1 MSDNN
6 NSYEWL
12 GDDEL
17 SGEKDQIAREIMG
30 SESASGY
37 VPRLV
42 GMKWRQ
48 KDHF

>member
-37 VPRLV
+37 VPPLRV
-42 GMKWRQ
+42 YDNTVQ
-48 KDHF
+48 A